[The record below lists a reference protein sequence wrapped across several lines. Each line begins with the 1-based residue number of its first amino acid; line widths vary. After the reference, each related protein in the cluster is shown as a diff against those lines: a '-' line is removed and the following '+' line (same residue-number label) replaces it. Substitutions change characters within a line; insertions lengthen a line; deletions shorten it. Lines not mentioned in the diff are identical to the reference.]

1 MWDDLK
7 RYSTRLGGLTPA
19 QHREQLQR
27 QYNQWISERVEAINL
42 DPLTSREQ
50 AEHEEMECQDD
61 WAEAQHRALLESY
74 VKRIWDD
81 TRYFGERT
89 IGQRRLTHRLELVAR
104 HIHNVD
110 RYGVKNQNEVDY
122 QLDLL
127 LTEWGAGKLIAYFGA
142 LAETEGQ

>member
-1 MWDDLK
+1 M
-7 RYSTRLGGLTPA
+7 
-19 QHREQLQR
+19 
-27 QYNQWISERVEAINL
+27 NL

-50 AEHEEMECQDD
+50 AEHEEMERQDD

-74 VKRIWDD
+74 VKRFWAM
-81 TRYFGERT
+81 TTTEKLNRT
-89 IGQRRLTHRLELVAR
+89 LAHRLEVAAR
-104 HIHNVD
+104 AVHNVD
-110 RYGVKNQNEVDY
+110 RYGAREGNETDY